1 MSFTDILYN
10 AITLFGVLT
19 PIWRFVFSITGLLT
33 MSFTLICFILIVLV
47 LIQASKSS
55 TGVGFM
61 SGHRQNLFGGSGGQE
76 IFQRATWILIG
87 IFMGLSFIIAV
98 LKVHGENI
106 DLNTLIPSQFK
117 KFLSSTASQED
128 SQKD

>member
-10 AITLFGVLT
+10 AVTLFGILT
-19 PIWRFVFSITGLLT
+19 PIWRFIFSIMGILT
-33 MSFTLICFILIVLV
+33 ISFTLICFVLSVLV

-98 LKVHGENI
+98 LKVHEENI
-106 DLNTLIPSQFK
+106 DLNSLIPSQFK
-117 KFLSSTASQED
+117 KFLNRPSAQEP
-128 SQKD
+128 QKD